1 MISIEL
7 EELMARRDFRSIATE
22 LSKENPV
29 DLAQLLGELEAT
41 DIAVVF
47 RLIEKKLAAET
58 FSYMDQEQRQI
69 LLETFS
75 NKEIK
80 AVLDEMFADD
90 VVDTL
95 EDMPS
100 NVITSILDNIDEKTR
115 ARVNK
120 LLQYDEFTVGS
131 IMTTE
136 FIELYPEMTVEEALL
151 KIRRLGIHSETV
163 YTCYVVEERHL
174 IGIVTAKDLITNEP
188 DVEIKDL
195 MQEKFITVK
204 THDDKEDVANLFRKY
219 GLIAIPAIDSEG
231 CIVGI
236 VTFDD
241 AIDVLTEETTEDMH
255 KMAAMTASDDTYLK
269 TSVFEHAKHR
279 IMWLLILMLSAA
291 VTGALILKNDEI
303 FQIMP
308 MMIAFIPLLMD
319 TGGNC
324 GAQSSTLII
333 RGLAIGELKYSDFFK
348 IVWKEFR
355 VSLLI
360 SAVLASIGGLGI
372 YFIMDNASLAIVVS
386 ISLVV
391 TIVVAKLIGC
401 ILPVLAKKL
410 KLDPAFMASPLIST
424 IIDLCS
430 MVIYFN
436 IAYLLI

>member
-1 MISIEL
+1 MIGIEL
-7 EELMARRDFRSIATE
+7 EELMARRDFRSVATE

-29 DLAQLLGELEAT
+29 DIAQLLSELE
-41 DIAVVF
+41 DNDLAVVF

-69 LLETFS
+69 LLQIFS
-75 NKEIK
+75 KKEIK

-174 IGIVTAKDLITNEP
+174 IGIVTAKDLLINEP
-188 DVEIKDL
+188 TTEVKYL
-195 MQEKFITVK
+195 MQENFIVVNTR
-204 THDDKEDVANLFRKY
+204 DDKEDVANLFRKY
-219 GLIAIPAIDSEG
+219 GLIAIPATDSEG

-269 TSVFEHAKHR
+269 TSVFDHAKHR
-279 IMWLLILMLSAA
+279 IVWLLILMASAA
-291 VTGALILKNDEI
+291 VTGFLILSNDEI
-303 FQIMP
+303 FKIMP
-308 MMIAFIPLLMD
+308 MLIAFIPLLMD

-333 RGLAIGELKYSDFFK
+333 RGLTIGELKFSDFFE

-360 SAVLASIGGLGI
+360 SAVLASVGGLGT
-372 YFIMDNASLAIVVS
+372 YFILGDAKVAIVVS
-386 ISLVV
+386 VSLIA

-401 ILPVLAKKL
+401 ILPVLAKKCN
-410 KLDPAFMASPLIST
+410 LDPAFMASPLIST
-424 IIDLCS
+424 IIDFCS

-436 IAYLLI
+436 VAYLLI